1 MVEARKAVKD
11 SIDLTKGSIMTHIR
25 EISIPASTGL
35 VFTTLYNATD
45 TYFAGQK
52 VGVAALAGITLA
64 FPLYFIISAI
74 ANGLGAGSTALLS
87 ISLGQKDNNKYHK
100 LMMNS
105 AILGLIASLVLV
117 IVAPFIIRPLLNFAG
132 GEGETLKEGLSYL
145 TVMFYGSAFFIMNG
159 ILNGILNSQGDTKS
173 YRNFLIIGF
182 FLNLILDP
190 MFIMGWF
197 GLPEMGSS
205 GVALATIII
214 MAVGTVYLSFKVLK
228 SSGFDFD
235 LFKKQRL
242 SLELIKE
249 ILSQSIPQTL
259 NTATTAIGVFVI
271 NFWIMKLSSGP
282 NVIAA
287 YGAAMRIEQ
296 FILVP
301 TFGLNTAAVTLTG
314 QNYGASDFE
323 RVREVKS
330 KIMRVGMIMVWSLS
344 LLIYPFAGR
353 LIALFNSDPD
363 VIAQGIRYLR
373 IALLAEPTYI
383 IMGLYTSI
391 LAGIK
396 KPHFAVWLGLYRQLI
411 MPYLLITFLVNVFGV
426 DIGAV
431 WWSIFAVNWSA
442 AIITIFYTNHV
453 YKHAL
458 K

>member
-1 MVEARKAVKD
+1 MKD
-11 SIDLTKGSIMTHIR
+11 RTDLTKGSIMTHIR

-35 VFTTLYNATD
+35 IFTTLYNATD

-52 VGVAALAGITLA
+52 VGVSALAGITLA
-64 FPLYFIISAI
+64 FPIYFIISAI
-74 ANGLGAGSTALLS
+74 GNGLGSGSTALLS
-87 ISLGQKDNNKYHK
+87 ISLGQKDKKKYHS

-105 AILGLIASLVLV
+105 VILGLIASLILI
-117 IVAPFIIRPLLNFAG
+117 IVAPFIIKPLLNLAG
-132 GEGETLKEGLSYL
+132 GEGQTLKEGLSYL
-145 TVMFYGSAFFIMNG
+145 TVMFYGSVFFIMNG

-190 MFIMGWF
+190 LFVMGWF
-197 GLPEMGSS
+197 GLPEMGSR
-205 GVALATIII
+205 GVALATVII
-214 MAVGTVYLSFKVLK
+214 MAVGSVYLSFRVLR
-228 SSGFDFD
+228 SSGFAFD
-235 LFKKQRL
+235 LFKKQKL
-242 SLELIKE
+242 VGELVRE
-249 ILSQSIPQTL
+249 ILSQSIPQAL
-259 NTATTAIGVFVI
+259 NTATAAIGVFVI

-314 QNYGASDFE
+314 QNFGAKDYD

-344 LLIYPFAGR
+344 LLMYPFAGK
-353 LIALFNSDPD
+353 LIAIFNNDPD
-363 VIAQGIRYLR
+363 VITQGIRYLR

-383 IMGLYTSI
+383 IMGLDTSI

-396 KPHFAVWLGLYRQLI
+396 KPHYAVALGLYRQLI
-411 MPYLLITFLVNVFGV
+411 MPYILITILVNVFAM

-431 WWSIFAVNWSA
+431 WWSIFAVNWSG
-442 AIITIFYTNHV
+442 AIFTIFYTNHV
-453 YKHAL
+453 YRSVL